1 MTEIT
6 KMIQDDYGIKKKL
19 ISKRI
24 PQTNVIVEKV
34 NQTIGNL
41 LKSFEVQYMD
51 ALNKND
57 PCSGI
62 TSAIS
67 FAVRATLHTT
77 ARATPIQ
84 LVFGRDTMLKIPFLI
99 NWKYN

>member
-6 KMIQDDYGIKKKL
+6 KMIQEDYGIKKKL

-24 PQTNVIVEKV
+24 PQTNVIVEKF

-51 ALNKND
+51 ALNKYD
-57 PCSGI
+57 
-62 TSAIS
+62 A
-67 FAVRATLHTT
+67 
-77 ARATPIQ
+77 
-84 LVFGRDTMLKIPFLI
+84 
-99 NWKYN
+99 